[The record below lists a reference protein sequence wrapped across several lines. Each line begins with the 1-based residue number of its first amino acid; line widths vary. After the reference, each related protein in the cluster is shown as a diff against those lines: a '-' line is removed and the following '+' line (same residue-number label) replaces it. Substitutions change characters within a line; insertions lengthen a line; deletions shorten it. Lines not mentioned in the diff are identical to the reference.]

1 MAKRL
6 RKAEF
11 LTYWRA
17 LEPTG
22 TIPQDAIPY
31 KHEGSTY
38 GEDSVRLTGSPAF
51 VDAVLARIK
60 DLMDGENGETRLG
73 VNYGEIEPREGKNP
87 PPPGAV
93 ACYIQRHWR
102 GDDARIMNRKVELMR
117 EGRYGAAYVAQF
129 ETV

>member
-11 LTYWRA
+11 LKHWQA
-17 LEPTG
+17 LTPTEA
-22 TIPQDAIPY
+22 IPQSAIPY

-38 GEDSVRLTGSPAF
+38 GEDSVRLTGSPEF
-51 VDAVLARIK
+51 VDAILSRIK
-60 DLMDGENGETRLG
+60 DLLDGENGETRLG

-87 PPPGAV
+87 PPPGTI

-102 GDDARIMNRKVELMR
+102 GDDARIMARKMDLMR
-117 EGRYGAAYVAQF
+117 KGRYGAAYVAQF
-129 ETV
+129 TTV